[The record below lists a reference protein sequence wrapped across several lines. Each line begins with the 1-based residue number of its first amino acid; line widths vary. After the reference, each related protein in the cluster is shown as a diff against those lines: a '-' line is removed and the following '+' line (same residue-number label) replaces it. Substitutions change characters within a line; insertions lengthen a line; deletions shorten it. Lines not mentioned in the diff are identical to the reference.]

1 MTDIWVDLLD
11 RASHTGT
18 QPLTS
23 IDGSETIVQLEDV
36 NGVPGLPAVDGSQ
49 LTGIAGA
56 TGTPTVFVQAADP
69 GSEAVAGDT
78 WIQL

>member
-1 MTDIWVDLLD
+1 MTDKWVNVFD
-11 RASHTGT
+11 RANHTGT

-23 IDGSETIVQLEDV
+23 IEDSEAIVRLEDV

-56 TGTPTVFVQAADP
+56 TGTPTVFVQSADP
-69 GSEAVAGDT
+69 GAEAVAGDT
-78 WIQL
+78 WVQV